1 MSASAAARMLRNGG
15 EYTTPE
21 HVVKLMKQNPDDR
34 TVAEYGAAAV
44 ASYAWTNKVDR
55 KKLTR
60 LGAVEAVLNA
70 MQRHKDDVGAV
81 EEACRALASLALDD
95 ENQSKIV
102 AAGGIKVVLDVIRR
116 PAADPAAVR
125 LALRAVRNLAVKD
138 ENRVKIASLGGIKA
152 VLDAMRQHM
161 HNRGVAE
168 QACTA
173 LRNLGIGDKGRS
185 GSLGGIEAVL
195 DAMKQHKNDRG
206 VAESA
211 CGALWIFSLDNDNK
225 VKIASLGGI
234 EAVLDAMKQ
243 HKNDRDVTK
252 MACAALRNLA
262 ANTDNKV
269 KMASLG
275 GIEAVLDAMKQHMHD
290 RGVAESACAVLRNLS
305 ANSDNKSRLATPDVI
320 DMLKQLLEMYADDQ
334 PFSSLITQLLD
345 HLCADCSDLLW
356 HIDGYDWSTPHW
368 KLDRAFDGQL
378 RWVRVTP
385 PHGDDEHAV
394 FSAPLPPSSPL
405 HAWIAADVHGMGKGG
420 LTLSRVEI
428 VKSAVMLS
436 AFQSRLKQVRAQR
449 GKADGPFNQDFGAS
463 DPTKQAMVDML
474 KGAFV
479 HADKDNVN
487 VLLAW
492 HGCDEAVVDDI
503 VAGGAANLASGND
516 RGFFGSGICLTRQA
530 PYAAGYSTRLIHG
543 ADKWREPNDRG
554 EHVLLLCAVSVGLA
568 YPVSRSKDYG
578 AGSNV
583 CSFKGQPLVRGC
595 DTHYVHVSEA
605 SGFQAAEDPR
615 ILNFE
620 EVVVDQQAQVLP
632 FAKVYVR
639 VDRSQ
644 QVDYLFHSP
653 PVTQV
658 PESS

>member
-1 MSASAAARMLRNGG
+1 MASSGG
-15 EYTTPE
+15 IDVILGIIRQHPDV
-21 HVVKLMKQNPDDR
+21 HVV
-34 TVAEYGAAAV
+34 
-44 ASYAWTNKVDR
+44 
-55 KKLTR
+55 
-60 LGAVEAVLNA
+60 VE
-70 MQRHKDDVGAV
+70 R
-81 EEACRALASLALDD
+81 AC
-95 ENQSKIV
+95 K
-102 AAGGIKVVLDVIRR
+102 
-116 PAADPAAVR
+116 
-125 LALRAVRNLAVKD
+125 
-138 ENRVKIASLGGIKA
+138 
-152 VLDAMRQHM
+152 
-161 HNRGVAE
+161 
-168 QACTA
+168 
-173 LRNLGIGDKGRS
+173 
-185 GSLGGIEAVL
+185 
-195 DAMKQHKNDRG
+195 
-206 VAESA
+206 
-211 CGALWIFSLDNDNK
+211 
-225 VKIASLGGI
+225 
-234 EAVLDAMKQ
+234 
-243 HKNDRDVTK
+243 
-252 MACAALRNLA
+252 
-262 ANTDNKV
+262 
-269 KMASLG
+269 
-275 GIEAVLDAMKQHMHD
+275 
-290 RGVAESACAVLRNLS
+290 VLRNLS
-305 ANSDNKSRLATPDVI
+305 YLDEAVARLATPTT
-320 DMLKQLLEMYADDQ
+320 LSLLEDAKQRHGRSRAIAEDVAV
-334 PFSSLITQLLD
+334 LISKLHVD
-345 HLCADCSDLLW
+345 SSDLPW
-356 HIDGYDWSTPHW
+356 HVDGYDWSTPHW

-378 RWVRVTP
+378 RWVRTTP

-405 HAWIAADVHGMGKGG
+405 HAWIAADVHSQGKGG

-568 YPVSRSKDYG
+568 YPVSRSKDY
-578 AGSNV
+578 AADSNV
-583 CSFKGQPLVRGC
+583 CSFYGKKLKRGC

-644 QVDYLFHSP
+644 QEDYLFHSP

-658 PESS
+658 PQSQ